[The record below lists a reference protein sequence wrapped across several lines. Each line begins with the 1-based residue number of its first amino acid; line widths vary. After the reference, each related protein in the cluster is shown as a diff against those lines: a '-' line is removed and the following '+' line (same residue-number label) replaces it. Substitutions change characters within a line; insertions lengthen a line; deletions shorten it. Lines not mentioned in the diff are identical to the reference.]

1 MVQIED
7 CVNYQLL
14 QVCKAHRQ
22 RGEVALAKL
31 GLHVG
36 QDQILFRLWEK
47 DGQPQSQLAASASC
61 DLSTTT
67 KAVQRME
74 REGLVERRQDPED
87 ARISCVYLTE
97 HGRSLCEPA
106 FGVWK
111 ELEERFLQGMNVA
124 EQMLLRRLLQQAAA
138 NLS

>member
-1 MVQIED
+1 MGPIDDDVS
-7 CVNYQLL
+7 YQLI

-22 RGEVALAKL
+22 RGEAALAKL

-36 QDQILFRLWEK
+36 QEQILFRLWEE
-47 DGQPQSQLAASASC
+47 DGLSQSQLAAGGC
-61 DLSTTT
+61 VDLSTTT

-74 REGLVERRQDPED
+74 REGLVERRPDPDD

-97 HGRSLCEPA
+97 RGRSLCEPA
-106 FGVWK
+106 LRVWK
-111 ELEERFLQGMNVA
+111 ELEERFLQGMNVT
-124 EQMLLRRLLQQAAA
+124 EQMLLRRLLQQAAV